1 MEGAPGRRGVPQ
13 QTSINVVV
21 SDSGVY
27 HQDKLVHQAEPF
39 VFAFPLPW
47 RLISQIG
54 NY

>member
-1 MEGAPGRRGVPQ
+1 MFLQKERIPSANLSNLN
-13 QTSINVVV
+13 TVV

-27 HQDKLVHQAEPF
+27 HQDRLVHQAEPF

-54 NY
+54 DY